1 MATTFTSRQRRERED
16 AVLAML
22 HRGKGVADIAEKFS
36 ITKQAVWQFLAI
48 RGWLD
53 RAKANDAKIRTAAAE
68 AKKAADAALAA
79 ARKKKREDEAA
90 ARAKSKA
97 DALALREAEKTAALV
112 AREKAKADAAAKKK
126 AEKEHAKAEKKAA
139 KPAVGQK
146 KIKSGL
152 DVSSGLA

>member
-22 HRGKGVADIAEKFS
+22 NRGKGVADIAEKFS

-53 RAKANDAKIRTAAAE
+53 RAKANDAA
-68 AKKAADAALAA
+68 
-79 ARKKKREDEAA
+79 
-90 ARAKSKA
+90 
-97 DALALREAEKTAALV
+97 
-112 AREKAKADAAAKKK
+112 AREKRKLSRQ
-126 AEKEHAKAEKKAA
+126 
-139 KPAVGQK
+139 KPRK
-146 KIKSGL
+146 NDKSGL